1 MPLLARPHRSCP
13 GGAGTVPDAVMG
25 PWFLPAFGR
34 RLGLAETEGHVIDS
48 GTRDA
53 HATAHEVIRRRAA
66 GDLGVRL

>member
-1 MPLLARPHRSCP
+1 
-13 GGAGTVPDAVMG
+13 MG